1 LKTFQQLELSLLQK
15 HGYTLDLLSLT
26 ANPQNLSANP
36 QRPDALVVAKT
47 VQSEGGVKNHEVKGQ
62 KALGR
67 IRTLDLRFTNGAYTI
82 STDFEKFREYLLRE
96 RKKRTVG
103 HILPYARRYEHIL
116 QTGDASELLA
126 LSQRNKHH
134 AMRVLALLGKF
145 HGRYDVWK
153 QIKEKYDLKWSNAD
167 DLSVFNAMMDVK
179 NNYSAMLR
187 WLKDTCMELPPSYRN
202 ILIFDALVGLRPEE
216 ACQSVSLLK
225 RDRTNYLKEKNEF
238 AILEHYKY
246 PQLFLRRTKKC
257 YISVVNKKV
266 LEIIE
271 RCGDHNYNAIYMQL
285 KHRKIPVR
293 FEFCRKIF
301 GTYLRQQGFAAELV
315 DLLEGRIGKS
325 VFARHYFRP
334 DIDEQL
340 SKVERCLEPLYYEVL
355 EG

>member
-1 LKTFQQLELSLLQK
+1 M
-15 HGYTLDLLSLT
+15 
-26 ANPQNLSANP
+26 
-36 QRPDALVVAKT
+36 
-47 VQSEGGVKNHEVKGQ
+47 
-62 KALGR
+62 
-67 IRTLDLRFTNGAYTI
+67 
-82 STDFEKFREYLLRE
+82 RE

-103 HILPYARRYEHIL
+103 HIISYAKRYEHIL
-116 QTGDASELLA
+116 QTGNASELLD

-134 AMRVLALLGKF
+134 AMRALALLGKF
-145 HGRYDVWK
+145 HGRYDMWK

-167 DLSVFNAMMDVK
+167 DLSVLTAMMDSK
-179 NNYSAMLR
+179 NSYSSMLQ
-187 WLKDTCMELPPSYRN
+187 WLKDTCRELPLSYRN

-225 RDRTNYLKEKNEF
+225 RDRTNYLKEKNGF

-257 YISVVNKKV
+257 YISVVNEKV
-266 LEIIE
+266 LEIIA

-285 KHRKIPVR
+285 KRRKIPVR
-293 FEFCRKIF
+293 FKFCRKIF
-301 GTYLRQQGFAAELV
+301 GTYLRQRGFVAEIV